1 MPNAMVIDLSHH
13 NASVDFQKIRAADV
27 VGVIHKATQG
37 TGFVDDKYAARKPAA
52 LAAGLLWGAYHFGTG
67 DDVDAQVSHF
77 INTVQPD
84 GSFVL
89 VLDFEKNTTPPMN
102 SMSLDQAKEFLTA
115 VEQQTGEKPVLYTSS
130 FLTDTCGSAAIP
142 DLAQY
147 RVWWARYSNT
157 PHLHATFGRAFG
169 SGNIPTGRMDKTS
182 RPSTVSG
189 LAIATPSPATK
200 RHCVRA
206 GWLSAARH

>member
-1 MPNAMVIDLSHH
+1 MPAWI
-13 NASVDFQKIRAADV
+13 FKKIRATDV

-142 DLAQY
+142 DPRNIGSGGRAI
-147 RVWWARYSNT
+147 RTRRICMRR
-157 PHLHATFGRAFG
+157 GRAFG

>member
-13 NASVDFQKIRAADV
+13 NANDDFQRIRAAGV

-37 TGFVDDKYAARKPAA
+37 TGFVDDKYAPRKPAA

-67 DDVDAQVSHF
+67 DGVDAQVSHF

-102 SMSLDQAKEFLTA
+102 SMSLDQAKQFLTA
-115 VEQQTGEKPVLYTSS
+115 VEQQTGQKPVLYTGS

-157 PHLHATFGRAFG
+157 PHLHATWPSFWLWQYTDGQNGQPVKSVDGVGPCDCNTF
-169 SGNIPTGRMDKTS
+169 TGDEAALRQS
-182 RPSTVSG
+182 W
-189 LAIATPSPATK
+189 LA
-200 RHCVRA
+200 
-206 GWLSAARH
+206 

>member
-13 NASVDFQKIRAADV
+13 NANPDFVKARADGV
-27 VGVIHKATQG
+27 IGVIHKATQG
-37 TGFVDDKYAARKPAA
+37 TGFVDDKYAPRKTAA
-52 LAAGLLWGAYHFGTG
+52 LAANLLWGAYHFGTG
-67 DDVDAQVSHF
+67 DNVNAQVSHF
-77 INTVQPD
+77 IDTVRPD

-102 SMSLDQAKEFLTA
+102 SMSLNQAKQFLTA
-115 VEQQTGEKPVLYTSS
+115 VEQQTGQKPVLYTGS

-157 PHLHATFGRAFG
+157 PHLHATWQNYWLWQYSDGINGPNKKSVNGIGNCDCNTFNGDEAALRA
-169 SGNIPTGRMDKTS
+169 SW
-182 RPSTVSG
+182 
-189 LAIATPSPATK
+189 LA
-200 RHCVRA
+200 
-206 GWLSAARH
+206 